1 MNLPAV
7 PLPNRQI
14 ISVSGVDAK
23 SFLQGLISND
33 IEQVSDQK
41 SIYAAFL
48 SAQGKFLHDLF
59 ISSCHGEYLI
69 DCESARAADL
79 IKRLT
84 MYKLRAQVDIKNRA
98 EDYNIYAFL
107 DGQSAWPQDI
117 GAAAEHEG
125 NILYRDPRIADIG
138 WRMIAPKNQPAATN
152 DFYEYD
158 YARAKL
164 GLPDGSRDLEIDRA
178 IILEN
183 GFQELNAI
191 DWQKGCY
198 VGQELTARTKYRGLV
213 RKRLLPCEMT
223 GDILPES
230 GVKIALHLADGHTI
244 EVGETKSAVLG
255 KDGKPSLVLALLRL
269 ENLSQPG
276 EFRAGTA
283 ILRPYVP
290 AWMQLPEEQSEEM

>member
-125 NILYRDPRIADIG
+125 NILYRDPRI
-138 WRMIAPKNQPAATN
+138 
-152 DFYEYD
+152 
-158 YARAKL
+158 
-164 GLPDGSRDLEIDRA
+164 DR
-178 IILEN
+178 
-183 GFQELNAI
+183 
-191 DWQKGCY
+191 
-198 VGQELTARTKYRGLV
+198 
-213 RKRLLPCEMT
+213 
-223 GDILPES
+223 
-230 GVKIALHLADGHTI
+230 
-244 EVGETKSAVLG
+244 KSV
-255 KDGKPSLVLALLRL
+255 V
-269 ENLSQPG
+269 
-276 EFRAGTA
+276 
-283 ILRPYVP
+283 
-290 AWMQLPEEQSEEM
+290 